1 MHNTRRVL
9 SSLFYAAALGLAA
22 SGGAAQAQE
31 APPSHP
37 FGLSQP
43 VAGRYIVVFKPAVGN
58 PAAEAANLVRAAGPG
73 AQLLHSYTAA
83 LKGFAATLP
92 AQALAGLRNNPLVD
106 YIEQDQTVSL
116 TQVESNATWGLDRID
131 QADRPLDLLYHYNGT
146 GAGVTAFIID
156 TGIRADHVEFTG
168 RVKTGYTAINDGRGT
183 DDCNG
188 HGTHVSGT
196 VGGTTWGVAKQV
208 ALTPVRVLDCRGSG
222 SWSGVIAGIDW
233 VASSTA
239 RPAVANMSLG
249 GGLSS
254 SVNAAVAGAVNK
266 GVTVVVAAGNS
277 NANACN
283 YSPSSEPS
291 ALTVGATTSGDV
303 RASYSNYGSCVD
315 IFAPGSS
322 ITSAWNTSSSATN
335 TISGTSMA
343 SPHVTGVAALVSQAN
358 PTASP
363 SAVAAFVVTNASAN
377 KLTSTGTGSPNL
389 LLFSLAG
396 GSTAEPAAIP
406 VAIGALSGTSSRN
419 GRNWR
424 AKATATVYNTSS
436 SAVVANATVSGSFT
450 EGGSASCVTDTTG
463 KCTLTSAAI
472 GSGVLQTDFSVTG
485 VSGSNMTYNSGSN
498 AITTI
503 TIAKP

>member
-9 SSLFYAAALGLAA
+9 SSLFYAAALGIAA

-92 AQALAGLRNNPLVD
+92 DQALAGLRNNPLVD

-266 GVTVVVAAGNS
+266 GVTMVVAAGNS

-322 ITSAWNTSSSATN
+322 ITSAWNTGSSATN

-358 PTASP
+358 PTAAP
-363 SAVAAFVVTNASAN
+363 SAVGAFVVTNASAN

-389 LLFSLAG
+389 LLFSLAT
-396 GSTAEPAAIP
+396 GSATEPAKAS
-406 VAIGALSGTSSRN
+406 VAVSNLSGSWAKS

-424 AKATATVYNTSS
+424 AKVAATVLNVKDSTP
-436 SAVVANATVSGSFT
+436 VANATVKGSF
-450 EGGSASCVTDTTG
+450 EPGGSASCVTDG
-463 KCTLTSAAI
+463 SGNCTLTSSPI
-472 GSGVLQTDFSVTG
+472 PPDTHISVFNVTDVTG
-485 VSGSNMTYNSGSN
+485 YNMTYSAGTW
-498 AITTI
+498 ATQATI
-503 TIAKP
+503 TKP